1 MKIKI
6 NEIYNCRNALAKLAN
21 AQMPISMSYKFARLL
36 KSLNDEYAIIEDQ
49 RINLV
54 KQHGEEV
61 NSNEHQIKTDE
72 QKEAFIKDFEV
83 LLQNEIDVEFEKLNI
98 EEMENI
104 NISPQEL
111 SILSFIFN
119 GFE

>member
-6 NEIYNCRNALAKLAN
+6 REIYNCRNALAKLAN
-21 AQMPISMSYKFARLL
+21 AQMPISLSYKFARML

-49 RINLV
+49 RIELV
-54 KQHGEEV
+54 KKHGEEI
-61 NSNEHQIKTDE
+61 NGNEHQIKTDE
-72 QKEAFIKDFEV
+72 QKENFIKDFDV
-83 LLQNEIDVEFEKLNI
+83 LLDNEIDLEFEKINI

>member
-1 MKIKI
+1 
-6 NEIYNCRNALAKLAN
+6 
-21 AQMPISMSYKFARLL
+21 MSYKFARLL

-49 RINLV
+49 RITLV
-54 KQHGEEV
+54 KKHGEEV
-61 NSNEHQIKTDE
+61 NANEHQIKTDE
-72 QKEAFIKDFEV
+72 QKELFIKDFEV
-83 LLQNEIDVEFEKLNI
+83 LLQNEIDVDFEKLNI